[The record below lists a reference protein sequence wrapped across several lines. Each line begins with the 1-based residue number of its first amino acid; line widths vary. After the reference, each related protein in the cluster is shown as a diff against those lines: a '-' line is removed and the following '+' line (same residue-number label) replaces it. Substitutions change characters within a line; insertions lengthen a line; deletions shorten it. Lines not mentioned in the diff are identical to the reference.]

1 MLFLGG
7 SPSAY
12 SHGFLPF
19 PLLLWLVSVLFGFVV
34 VAALVCLVASLSGG
48 LALAPFLRLVC
59 FCVWS
64 LWLSWSLCLLCFLL
78 RWPSPSAPP
87 SPWRLVVLISGSEGF
102 PSVVS
107 VWISGC
113 SGDGLGV

>member
-1 MLFLGG
+1 M
-7 SPSAY
+7 P
-12 SHGFLPF
+12 
-19 PLLLWLVSVLFGFVV
+19 
-34 VAALVCLVASLSGG
+34 VASLSGG
-48 LALAPFLRLVC
+48 LALAPLFAVGVLLFLVPLVVLV
-59 FCVWS
+59 FCVVCW
-64 LWLSWSLCLLCFLL
+64 LCLLL

-87 SPWRLVVLISGSEGF
+87 SPWRLVVLISGSEGL